1 MTPLLQQ
8 FIQEGQELLQA
19 IGEKLMA
26 LETSPADTALMGEL
40 FRSVHTLKGN
50 SGLFDFPQMTRVLHA
65 AEDLMDAV
73 RDGRVYYSTALA
85 DRLLDATDF
94 VSVLLDEIA
103 ADETTSATHVTRSH
117 QIAALIRELLPTLP
131 ADAGAS
137 QCSRVSDGAAIDIQQ
152 HVLAFCEE
160 DRAAAW
166 RAASNGCALFI
177 TIYRPDADSF
187 YKGEDPFYSARHTP
201 GLIAGKV
208 VAREPW
214 PPLATL
220 DCYQCTLEFRMLLAV
235 PRDELEEHFRY
246 TPEQVEI
253 IAVAPVALIIPDG
266 DRCSSPASAAL
277 INEAI
282 ELLNKKDLARFH
294 DLAWAT
300 LQLNPPEQWSASL
313 LRWVLLIN
321 ETAPQA
327 TRLMQALI
335 LALESLEM
343 PDLTRLQAIESSGS
357 PDGVSS
363 RSDLAGTHSHLPT
376 SSSTDAQELAK
387 VDRLNEGGVNGK
399 LLKVDQAKVDLLMDL
414 IGEMVVAK
422 NALPYLANR
431 ADSEFGV
438 RELSRDIKTLYAVIN
453 RIAEDMQHT
462 IMQVRMT
469 PISSIFQRFP
479 RLVRDISRKLGKQVE
494 LILEG
499 EATEA
504 DKNIVEALAEP
515 LIHIVRNSLD
525 HGLETPEDRARS
537 GKPSTGSLSIRA
549 RQEPDRFIVE
559 ISDDGQGIDPSRI
572 KRKAL
577 EKGLIDQE
585 QFERLSGQQAL
596 NLIFAAGFSTA
607 EVVTDLSGRGVGMD
621 VVKTAIDKLG
631 GSVDLSSE
639 IGRGTTL
646 RLTLP
651 LSMTISSVMIIEAN
665 QQIFGVPMEC
675 VVETVRINS
684 QDIHTIKDKKT
695 VILRDRVLPLVSL
708 HSLLS
713 LTAEPRVNEENEL
726 AVLVVKVNH
735 EAVGLLVDTFNEVV
749 DVILKPLPGDLEKLY
764 CYSGSALLGDGSV
777 LMVLSPKDL
786 LS

>member
-8 FIQEGQELLQA
+8 FIQEGQDLLQA

-26 LETSPADTALMGEL
+26 LETSPADAELMSEL

-50 SGLFDFPQMTRVLHA
+50 SGLFDFPEMTRVLHA

-94 VSVLLDEIA
+94 VSVLLDEIG
-103 ADETTSATHVTRSH
+103 ADETTSATHVARSH
-117 QIAALIRELLPTLP
+117 EIADSLRELLPVVPEQDETM
-131 ADAGAS
+131 S
-137 QCSRVSDGAAIDIQQ
+137 QGISVSEGAAINSRK

-160 DRAAAW
+160 DRVAAW
-166 RAASNGCALFI
+166 RAAAGGSALFI
-177 TIYRPDADSF
+177 AIYRPDTDSV

-208 VAREPW
+208 VARTPW
-214 PPLATL
+214 GPLATL
-220 DCYQCTLEFRMLLAV
+220 DCYQCVLEFRMLLAL
-235 PRDELEEHFRY
+235 PRCELEEHFRY
-246 TPEQVEI
+246 TPEQVDI
-253 IAVAPVALIIPDG
+253 IPLAPAGLIIPDG
-266 DRCSSPASAAL
+266 DRCSSPASAAF

-282 ELLNKKDLARFH
+282 DLLNKKDLARLH
-294 DLAWAT
+294 DIAWAL
-300 LQLNPPEQWSASL
+300 LQLYPPEQWSASV

-327 TRLMQALI
+327 TAVIQALI
-335 LALESLEM
+335 LALESLNL
-343 PDLTRLQAIESSGS
+343 PDLTLLQATES
-357 PDGVSS
+357 PPVSVAVDEQGPAS
-363 RSDLAGTHSHLPT
+363 
-376 SSSTDAQELAK
+376 
-387 VDRLNEGGVNGK
+387 VDRPHESTVNGK

-431 ADSEFGV
+431 AESEFGV
-438 RELSRDIKTLYAVIN
+438 RELSRDIKALYAVIN

-469 PISSIFQRFP
+469 PISSILQRFP

-504 DKNIVEALAEP
+504 DKNIVEALADP

-525 HGLETPEDRARS
+525 HGLEIPEVRARS
-537 GKPSTGSLSIRA
+537 GKPPTGVLSIRA

-572 KRKAL
+572 KRKAF
-577 EKGLIDQE
+577 EKGLIDQD
-585 QFERLSGQQAL
+585 QLERLSGHQAL
-596 NLIFAAGFSTA
+596 NLIFVAGFSTA

-631 GSVDLSSE
+631 GSVELSSE
-639 IGRGTTL
+639 MGRGTTL
-646 RLTLP
+646 RLALP
-651 LSMTISSVMIIEAN
+651 LSMTISSVMIVEAD
-665 QQIFGVPMEC
+665 QQIFGVPMDG
-675 VVETVRINS
+675 VVETVKIKRK
-684 QDIHTIKDKKT
+684 DIHTIKDKKT
-695 VILRDRVLPLVSL
+695 VILRDRVVPLVSL

-713 LTAEPRVNEENEL
+713 LTAEPFVNEEGEL
-726 AVLVVKVNH
+726 AVLVIKVNH
-735 EAVGLLVDTFNEVV
+735 EVVGVLVDFFSEVV
-749 DVILKPLPGDLEKLY
+749 DVILKPLPGELEKLD

-777 LMVLSPKDL
+777 LMVLNPKAL
-786 LS
+786 FS